1 MSISLPE
8 FLSPLPRNIAF
19 FSETRGGKDTA
30 YSIIESLEY
39 DVTRMAFGDE
49 MKELFYLCFPNAPR
63 EPKPTEMMVQFG
75 QSLRA
80 IDENVFVNRV
90 RRKIFSQQTYWDI
103 YNNPHKSF
111 IFTDVRQQ
119 NEYDFCKNE
128 MNCVMVK
135 IVSLK
140 KNRVERM
147 RQLGEDTSE
156 KILNAETETTL
167 QSFPADIV
175 IFNDGSLWDF
185 KKEITELIYKIKS
198 AEVRKRR

>member
-1 MSISLPE
+1 MSISLPD
-8 FLSPLPRNIAF
+8 FLAPLPCNIAF

-30 YSIIESLEY
+30 YNMIEELGY
-39 DVTRMAFGDE
+39 DVMRMAFGDE
-49 MKELFYLCFPNAPR
+49 MKELFYLCYPDIPH
-63 EPKPTEMMVQFG
+63 EPKPTELMVKFG

-80 IDENVFVNRV
+80 IDENVFVKRV
-90 RRKIFSQQTYWDI
+90 KRKVFSQQTYWDI

-147 RQLGEDTSE
+147 KELGEDTSE

-175 IFNDGSLWDF
+175 IYNDGSLWDF
-185 KKEITELIYKIKS
+185 KKEIVDLIYKIKS
-198 AEVRKRR
+198 TEVK